1 MIHTHWRVLLP
12 LNSTIVVEFS
22 GFYNML
28 SSSTLIFMGA
38 EVIKYPE
45 AYESYKHEYRTALT
59 VLILCLIIMLLT
71 PSQRP
76 MSAQASINMHVYGCW
91 KMGHRMGYLT
101 KSTNRLSHYPHK
113 TKHKRLVACID
124 LIMINLDRT
133 LYDHL
138 H

>member
-12 LNSTIVVEFS
+12 LNSTIIVEFS

-76 MSAQASINMHVYGCW
+76 MSACIWVLEDGS
-91 KMGHRMGYLT
+91 
-101 KSTNRLSHYPHK
+101 PHGG
-113 TKHKRLVACID
+113 TW
-124 LIMINLDRT
+124 LI
-133 LYDHL
+133 YQ
-138 H
+138 